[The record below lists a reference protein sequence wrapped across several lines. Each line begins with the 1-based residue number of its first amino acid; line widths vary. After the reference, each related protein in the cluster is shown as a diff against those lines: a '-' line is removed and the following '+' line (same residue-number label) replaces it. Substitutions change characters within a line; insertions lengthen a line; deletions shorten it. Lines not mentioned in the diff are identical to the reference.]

1 MRRLLFSVDGQH
13 LTKQGDFSGITAGSK
28 GYLKCCFGV
37 DSSDWRGAKKVALFN
52 EAYAVAVDEALECNV
67 PDEVTGGKS
76 FKVRLIGQK
85 GTMRVTTNAVLVEQ
99 TL

>member
-13 LTKQGDFSGITAGSK
+13 LAKQGDFSGITAGSR

-37 DSSDWRGAKKVALFN
+37 NGSDWRGAKKVALFN
-52 EAYAVAVDEALECNV
+52 EAYAVAVDEALECCV

-76 FKVRLIGQK
+76 FKVRMIGQND
-85 GTMRVTTNAVLVEQ
+85 TMRVTTNAVLVEQ
-99 TL
+99 IM

>member
-1 MRRLLFSVDGQH
+1 M
-13 LTKQGDFSGITAGSK
+13 
-28 GYLKCCFGV
+28 

-52 EAYAVAVDEALECNV
+52 EAYAVAVDEALECDV
-67 PDEVTGGKS
+67 PDEVTGSKS

>member
-1 MRRLLFSVDGQH
+1 M
-13 LTKQGDFSGITAGSK
+13 
-28 GYLKCCFGV
+28 

-52 EAYAVAVDEALECNV
+52 ETCAVAVDEALECCV

-99 TL
+99 IL

>member
-13 LTKQGDFSGITAGSK
+13 LAKQGDFSGITAGSR

-37 DSSDWRGAKKVALFN
+37 NGSDWRGAKKIALFN
-52 EAYAVAVDEALECNV
+52 EAYAVAVDEALECCV

-76 FKVRLIGQK
+76 FKVRMIGQND
-85 GTMRVTTNAVLVEQ
+85 TMRVTTNAVLVEQ
-99 TL
+99 IM

>member
-13 LTKQGDFSGITAGSK
+13 LAKQGDFSGITAGSK

-37 DSSDWRGAKKVALFN
+37 DGSDWHGAKKVALFN
-52 EAYAVAVDEALECNV
+52 EVYAVAVDEALECCV

-76 FKVRLIGQK
+76 FKVRMIGQND
-85 GTMRVTTNAVLVEQ
+85 TMRVTTNAVLVEQ
-99 TL
+99 IM